1 MEVTATKKVCYDSIW
16 YEAGD
21 TFRIK
26 EEDYALLSDLNAVE
40 SQGKS
45 KAKLNKAVKDL
56 KTR

>member
-1 MEVTATKKVCYDSIW
+1 MEVTAIKKVCYDSIW

-21 TFRIK
+21 TFTIK

-45 KAKLNKAVKDL
+45 KAKSNKAAKDL